1 MKLEETPAD
10 EETDYPNQSFEYS
23 KLTATTDEQL
33 LPDEDLCSDFS
44 GDLSDN
50 DVNDYDT
57 PTNDDETD
65 LLFGVPDMQ
74 LSDIDK
80 VAEMRKL

>member
-1 MKLEETPAD
+1 MEEPSAD
-10 EETDYPNQSFEYS
+10 DEINYLNQSFES
-23 KLTATTDEQL
+23 LKLTPSTDEQL
-33 LPDEDLCSDFS
+33 LSDEDLCSDFS
-44 GDLSDN
+44 DDLSDD

-57 PTNDDETD
+57 PTNDNKTD

-80 VAEMRKL
+80 SG